1 MEKLIIS
8 FILLF
13 AATVRVNAQD
23 PNFSQFYNNP
33 VYYNPGMIALNNGYS
48 FKAQARNLW
57 APIPGRFN
65 TFSASFEAQVI
76 PKLAF
81 AVNAYTDVAG
91 EALLRSSGGY
101 MTYAYRPVETRNFM
115 LQVGVNGGI
124 VNKFIDWSKLRFSDH
139 YHEIHGEVGTSQ
151 FIAPNYNSVTYAD
164 FGSGISMRFNHESKK
179 KGAYKKMMTTIGFS
193 AMHLTQP
200 KEGLMEGDDLPM
212 KFVGTFNMAILVNE
226 TIIAPAVIY
235 ENQRTFQTAT
245 VGFSVI
251 KRPLVLGV
259 WFRNEGLFY
268 RPHRFDSFI
277 LNFGVN
283 LPGKHKQTLKI
294 MYSVDFTVSQLRSAS
309 FGSHEVSITCD
320 WDDRYIFQK
329 YRSKK
334 SRMRRYQ
341 CPKDFMG
348 I

>member
-1 MEKLIIS
+1 MKHLLTALTILIA
-8 FILLF
+8 L
-13 AATVRVNAQD
+13 TTKVNAQD

-48 FKAQARNLW
+48 VKVQARNLW
-57 APIPGRFN
+57 APVPGKFN

-124 VNKFIDWSKLRFSDH
+124 VNKYIDWSKLRFSDN
-139 YHEIHGEVGTSQ
+139 YHEVHGEVGTSQ
-151 FIAPNYNSVTYAD
+151 FIAPNYNSVVYAD
-164 FGSGISMRFNHESKK
+164 FGSGISMRFNHESRKR
-179 KGAYKKMMTTIGFS
+179 GAYKKLMATVGFS
-193 AMHLTQP
+193 ALHLTQP
-200 KEGLMEGDDLPM
+200 KEGLIVGDALPM
-212 KFVGTFNMAILVNE
+212 KFVGYLNTAILLNE
-226 TIIAPAVIY
+226 TIISPSIIY

-245 VGFSVI
+245 IGFSII
-251 KRPLVLGV
+251 KRPLIIGIWL
-259 WFRNEGLFY
+259 RNEGLFY
-268 RPHRFDSFI
+268 RAYRFDSFI
-277 LNFGVN
+277 MNFGVN
-283 LPGKHKQTLKI
+283 LPSQRKQTFKI

-309 FGSHEVSITCD
+309 FGSHEISLIYD

>member
-1 MEKLIIS
+1 MKNLVIS
-8 FILLF
+8 FILLV
-13 AATVRVNAQD
+13 AATISANAQD
-23 PNFSQFYNNP
+23 ANFSQFYNNP

-57 APIPGRFN
+57 APVPGRFN

-81 AVNAYTDVAG
+81 AVNAYSDVAG
-91 EALLRSSGGY
+91 EALLRTSGGY

-124 VNKFIDWSKLRFSDH
+124 VNKNIDWSKLRFSDH

-164 FGSGISMRFNHESKK
+164 FGTGISMRFNHETKK

-200 KEGLMEGDDLPM
+200 KEGLMVGDDLPI
-212 KFVGTFNMAILVNE
+212 KLVGTFNTAILINE

-235 ENQRTFQTAT
+235 ERQNTFQTAT
-245 VGFSVI
+245 VGFSII
-251 KRPLVLGV
+251 KRPLVLGM

-268 RPHRFDSFI
+268 RPGRFDSFI

-283 LPGKHKQTLKI
+283 LPGKQRQTLKI
-294 MYSVDFTVSQLRSAS
+294 MYSVDFTVSQLKSAS
-309 FGSHEVSITCD
+309 FGSHEVSIIYD